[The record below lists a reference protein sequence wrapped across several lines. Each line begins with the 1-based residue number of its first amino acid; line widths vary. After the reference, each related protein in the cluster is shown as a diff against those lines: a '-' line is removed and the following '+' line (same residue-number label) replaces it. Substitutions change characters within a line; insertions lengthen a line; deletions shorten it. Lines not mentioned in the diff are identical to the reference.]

1 MVKTLGIRISKLGS
15 LNAICARGGLLGEAP
30 EWREQGVTGLSSS
43 KSCLFECV
51 CTYIYICLYVSSH
64 ERVIEKLDFNF
75 VTQLEV
81 SKIFM
86 GCAPVTQS
94 KQTFWALLETEAWVA
109 IILKLKTTSIFIKR
123 EYSKLCSI
131 RKYYNSYYN

>member
-1 MVKTLGIRISKLGS
+1 MQSVHGVGCWGRLQSGGNK
-15 LNAICARGGLLGEAP
+15 GLLGCHHQ
-30 EWREQGVTGLSSS
+30 RVVYLSV
-43 KSCLFECV
+43 CV
-51 CTYIYICLYVSSH
+51 HTYICLYVSSH

-109 IILKLKTTSIFIKR
+109 IIPKLKTTSIFIKR

>member
-15 LNAICARGGLLGEAP
+15 LNAICAGRGLLGEAP
-30 EWREQGVTGLSSS
+30 EWREQGVTGLLSS
-43 KSCLFECV
+43 KSCLSVCV
-51 CTYIYICLYVSSH
+51 HTYICLYVSSH

-75 VTQLEV
+75 MTQLEV

-123 EYSKLCSI
+123 EHSKLCSI